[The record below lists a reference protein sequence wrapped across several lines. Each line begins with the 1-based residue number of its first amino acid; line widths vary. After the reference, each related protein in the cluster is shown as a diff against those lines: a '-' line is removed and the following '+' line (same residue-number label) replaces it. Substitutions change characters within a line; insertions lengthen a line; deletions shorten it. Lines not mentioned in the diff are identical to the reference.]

1 MAVIPKQRLPKSQK
15 TEQWGIDTMKAILQ
29 ISSFSRQEKL
39 EIEKL
44 YRAYA
49 GELEEADYNYVLN
62 PFNSQDQ
69 KLRRFPARLRNYN
82 IIAPLVNLLMGE
94 KAKRPVNFQVVALNP
109 DAIDVEKEYVFD
121 LMMENLQN
129 ALTNSLIER
138 GVVQDEVEQPV
149 DTPEQFEEKLQ
160 GYRDARAEAGHNLLE
175 YLYHYLDIKD
185 QNQKAFL
192 DWLVAGE
199 VYSYKGV
206 SFNDVER
213 EIIGPMDIDFS
224 LGQNLEFIEDA
235 DWQCRRARMSV
246 NQVVDAFHDLLTPE
260 QIDSLEIPGT
270 GASGPDFFLP
280 FLNTAESGEEREDR
294 HIDVMHVWW
303 KSFKKVGVLT
313 KVIDGQEIE
322 LEIDETYKLE
332 AGDRVDWSWISE
344 GWEGY
349 QLNGRIYIGVG
360 PAQYQRRSLT
370 NPSKIK
376 APYNGR
382 RARARYTKHYS
393 VVAHA
398 MIYQILYNIYHYRLE
413 LTVAKNKGKIAL
425 MEYNAIPK
433 KAGWNEDK
441 FIYYAEAMNFA
452 FIDST
457 AEGDNGQKV
466 NFNQYQVLD
475 LSLGQYINSQMELLF
490 SIKQELE
497 DSLGINRQRKG
508 NLQASDAVGTTER
521 SVFQS
526 ATISEEIFR
535 MFEKWEEKEY
545 QGLLDIGKLA
555 YANGKKATY
564 VGLEQSIQ
572 TLAIEPGYLQE
583 ADLGV
588 FATISSDEKQ
598 RLETLRGLTLEFT
611 QNGVSPAA
619 IAEVIEA
626 KSFAKVK
633 KLLTKAEKAKQNYER
648 EMKKLESEQMAAMQ
662 ESQAAAQKEMLDY
675 QAGEKQLDRDHETDL
690 LELELAAKG
699 LLEELSVSAK
709 REDIAAK
716 SDTQSKAIEQQREAA
731 RLQYEAKLKDIAVK
745 AQKATTSVNK
755 K

>member
-1 MAVIPKQRLPKSQK
+1 MALFPKQRLPKSQK
-15 TEQWGIDTMKAILQ
+15 TEEWGIDTMKAVLQ

-49 GELEEADYNYVLN
+49 GELDEADYSYVLN

-69 KLRRFPARLRNYN
+69 KLRRFPARLRNFN

-109 DAIDVEKEYVFD
+109 DAIDQEKEFAYET
-121 LMMENLQN
+121 MLQN
-129 ALTNSLIER
+129 FQNAFTNELIQR
-138 GVVQDEVEQPV
+138 GVLENETEQPV
-149 DTPEQFEEKLQ
+149 DSPEQMEEKLLS
-160 GYRDARAEAGHNLLE
+160 YRDARAEAGHNLLE
-175 YLYHYLDIKD
+175 YLYHYLDMKD

-192 DWLVAGE
+192 DWLIAGE

-213 EIIGPMDIDFS
+213 EIISSLDIDFT
-224 LGQNLEFIEDA
+224 LGENLDFVEDA
-235 DWQCRRARMSV
+235 DWQARRARMSV
-246 NQVVDAFHDLLTPE
+246 NQVIDAFHDLLTPE
-260 QIDSLEIPGT
+260 QIDSLEMPGT

-280 FLNTAESGEEREDR
+280 FLSTNAQVDEKTERY
-294 HIDVMHVWW
+294 IDVMHVWW
-303 KSFKKVGVLT
+303 KSIKKVGVLT
-313 KVIDGQEIE
+313 KVLDGVEIE
-322 LEIDETYKLE
+322 LEIDENYKQE
-332 AGDRVDWSWISE
+332 KGDQIVWSWISE

-349 QLNGRIYIGVG
+349 QINGKIYVGVG

-376 APYNGR
+376 GPYNGR
-382 RARARYTKHYS
+382 RAKSRYAS
-393 VVAHA
+393 HA
-398 MIYQILYNIYHYRLE
+398 SIVRHSLIYQVLYNIYHYRLE
-413 LTVAKNKGKIAL
+413 LTIAKNKGKIAL

-475 LSLGQYINSQMELLF
+475 LSLGQYINSQMELLYA
-490 SIKQELE
+490 IKQELE

-526 ATISEEIFR
+526 ATISEETFR

-555 YANGKKATY
+555 YSNGKKSTY
-564 VGLEQSIQ
+564 VGLDQSIQ
-572 TLAIEPGYLQE
+572 TLALEPGYLQE

-588 FATISSDEKQ
+588 FATISSDEKE
-598 RLETLRGLTLEFT
+598 RLEALRRLTLEFT

-619 IAEVIEA
+619 VAEVIEA

-633 KLLTKAEKAKQNYER
+633 KLLKKAEKSRQDYDR
-648 EMKKLESEQMAAMQ
+648 QMKAMQ
-662 ESQAAAQKEMLDY
+662 AENEQAMQAAQLEAQQEMLDRN
-675 QAGEKQLDRDHETDL
+675 AAEKQLDRDHEIDL
-690 LELELAAKG
+690 VELEVAAKAM
-699 LLEELSVSAK
+699 LEELTLVAK
-709 REDIAAK
+709 KEEASGKKESQD
-716 SDTQSKAIEQQREAA
+716 KATEASREAA
-731 RLQYEAKLKDIAVK
+731 RLQYEAKIKDIAMK
-745 AQKATTSVNK
+745 AQKARSTVK

>member
-1 MAVIPKQRLPKSQK
+1 MALFPKQRLPKSQK
-15 TEQWGIDTMKAILQ
+15 TEEWGIDTMKAVLQ

-49 GELEEADYNYVLN
+49 GELDEADYSYVLN

-69 KLRRFPARLRNYN
+69 KLRRFPARLRNFN

-109 DAIDVEKEYVFD
+109 DAIDQEKEFAYET
-121 LMMENLQN
+121 MLQN
-129 ALTNSLIER
+129 FQNAFTNELIQR
-138 GVVQDEVEQPV
+138 GVLENETEQPV
-149 DTPEQFEEKLQ
+149 DSPEQMEEKLLS
-160 GYRDARAEAGHNLLE
+160 YRDARAEAGHNLLE
-175 YLYHYLDIKD
+175 YLYHYLDMKD

-192 DWLVAGE
+192 DWLIAGE

-213 EIIGPMDIDFS
+213 EIISSLDIDFT
-224 LGQNLEFIEDA
+224 LGENLDFVEDA
-235 DWQCRRARMSV
+235 DWQARRARMSV
-246 NQVVDAFHDLLTPE
+246 NQVIDAFHDLLTPE
-260 QIDSLEIPGT
+260 QIDSLEMPGT

-280 FLNTAESGEEREDR
+280 FLSTNAQVDEKTERY
-294 HIDVMHVWW
+294 IDVMHVWW
-303 KSFKKVGVLT
+303 KSIKKVGVLT
-313 KVIDGQEIE
+313 KVLDGVEIE
-322 LEIDETYKLE
+322 LEIDENYKQE
-332 AGDRVDWSWISE
+332 KGDQIVWSWISE

-349 QLNGRIYIGVG
+349 QINGKIYVGIG

-376 APYNGR
+376 GPYNGR
-382 RARARYTKHYS
+382 RAKSRYAS
-393 VVAHA
+393 HA
-398 MIYQILYNIYHYRLE
+398 SIVRHSLIYQVLYNIYHYRLE
-413 LTVAKNKGKIAL
+413 LTIAKNKGKIAL

-475 LSLGQYINSQMELLF
+475 LSLGQYINSQMELLYA
-490 SIKQELE
+490 IKQELE

-526 ATISEEIFR
+526 ATISEETFR

-555 YANGKKATY
+555 YSNGKKSTY
-564 VGLEQSIQ
+564 VGLDQSIQ
-572 TLAIEPGYLQE
+572 TLALEPGYLQE

-588 FATISSDEKQ
+588 FATISSDEKE
-598 RLETLRGLTLEFT
+598 RLEALRRLTLEFT

-619 IAEVIEA
+619 VAEVIEA

-633 KLLTKAEKAKQNYER
+633 KLLKKAEKSRQDYDR
-648 EMKKLESEQMAAMQ
+648 QMKAMQ
-662 ESQAAAQKEMLDY
+662 AENEQAMQAAQLEAQQEMLDRN
-675 QAGEKQLDRDHETDL
+675 AAEKQLDRDHEIDL
-690 LELELAAKG
+690 VELEVAAKAM
-699 LLEELSVSAK
+699 LEELTLVAK
-709 REDIAAK
+709 KEEASGKKESQD
-716 SDTQSKAIEQQREAA
+716 KATEASREAA
-731 RLQYEAKLKDIAVK
+731 RLQYEAKIKDIAMK
-745 AQKATTSVNK
+745 AQKARSTVK

>member
-1 MAVIPKQRLPKSQK
+1 MALFPKQRLPKSQK
-15 TEQWGIDTMKAILQ
+15 TEEWGIDTMKAVLQ

-49 GELEEADYNYVLN
+49 GELDEADYSYVLN

-69 KLRRFPARLRNYN
+69 KLRRFPARLRNFN

-109 DAIDVEKEYVFD
+109 DAIDQEKEFAYET
-121 LMMENLQN
+121 MLQN
-129 ALTNSLIER
+129 FQNAFTNELIQR
-138 GVVQDEVEQPV
+138 GVLENETEQPV
-149 DTPEQFEEKLQ
+149 DSPEQMEEKLLS
-160 GYRDARAEAGHNLLE
+160 YRDARAEAGHNLLE
-175 YLYHYLDIKD
+175 YLYHYLDMKD

-192 DWLVAGE
+192 DWLIAGE

-213 EIIGPMDIDFS
+213 EIISSLDIDFT
-224 LGQNLEFIEDA
+224 LGENLDFVEDA
-235 DWQCRRARMSV
+235 DWQARRARMSV
-246 NQVVDAFHDLLTPE
+246 NQVIDAFHDLLTPE
-260 QIDSLEIPGT
+260 QIDSLEMPGT

-280 FLNTAESGEEREDR
+280 FLSTNAQVDEKTERY
-294 HIDVMHVWW
+294 IDVMHVWW
-303 KSFKKVGVLT
+303 KSIKKVGVLT
-313 KVIDGQEIE
+313 KVLDGVEIE
-322 LEIDETYKLE
+322 LEIDENYKQE
-332 AGDRVDWSWISE
+332 KGDQIVWSWISE

-349 QLNGRIYIGVG
+349 QINGKIYVGVG

-376 APYNGR
+376 GPYNGR
-382 RARARYTKHYS
+382 RAKSRYAS
-393 VVAHA
+393 HA
-398 MIYQILYNIYHYRLE
+398 SIVRHSLIYQVLYNIYHYRLE
-413 LTVAKNKGKIAL
+413 LTIAKNKGKIAL

-475 LSLGQYINSQMELLF
+475 LSLGQYINSQMELLYA
-490 SIKQELE
+490 IKQELE

-526 ATISEEIFR
+526 ATISEETFR

-555 YANGKKATY
+555 YSNGKKSTY
-564 VGLEQSIQ
+564 VGLDQSIQ
-572 TLAIEPGYLQE
+572 TLALEPGYLQE

-588 FATISSDEKQ
+588 FATISSDEKE
-598 RLETLRGLTLEFT
+598 RLEALRRLTLEFT

-619 IAEVIEA
+619 VAEVIEA

-633 KLLTKAEKAKQNYER
+633 KLLKKAEKSRQDYER
-648 EMKKLESEQMAAMQ
+648 EVKAMQ
-662 ESQAAAQKEMLDY
+662 AENEQAMQAAQLEAQQEMLDRN
-675 QAGEKQLDRDHETDL
+675 AAEKQLDRDHEIDL
-690 LELELAAKG
+690 VELEVAAKAM
-699 LLEELSVSAK
+699 LEELTLVAK
-709 REDIAAK
+709 KEEASGKKESQD
-716 SDTQSKAIEQQREAA
+716 KAIEASREAA
-731 RLQYEAKLKDIAVK
+731 RLQYEAKIKDIAMK
-745 AQKATTSVNK
+745 AQKARSTVK

>member
-1 MAVIPKQRLPKSQK
+1 MALFPKQRLPKSQK
-15 TEQWGIDTMKAILQ
+15 TEDWGIDTMKAVLQ

-49 GELEEADYNYVLN
+49 GELDEADYSYVLN

-69 KLRRFPARLRNYN
+69 KLRRFPARLRNFN

-109 DAIDVEKEYVFD
+109 DAIDQEKEFAYET
-121 LMMENLQN
+121 MLQN
-129 ALTNSLIER
+129 FQNAFTNELIQR
-138 GVVQDEVEQPV
+138 GVLENETAQPV
-149 DTPEQFEEKLQ
+149 DSPEQMEEKLLS
-160 GYRDARAEAGHNLLE
+160 YRDARAEAGHNLLE
-175 YLYHYLDIKD
+175 YLYHYLDMKD

-192 DWLVAGE
+192 DWLIAGE

-213 EIIGPMDIDFS
+213 EIVSSLDIDFT
-224 LGQNLEFIEDA
+224 LGENLDFVEDA
-235 DWQCRRARMSV
+235 DWQARRARMSV
-246 NQVVDAFHDLLTPE
+246 NQVIDAFHDLLTPE
-260 QIDSLEIPGT
+260 QIDSLEMPGT

-280 FLNTAESGEEREDR
+280 FLSTNAQVDEKTERY
-294 HIDVMHVWW
+294 IDVMHVWW
-303 KSFKKVGVLT
+303 KSIKKVGVLT
-313 KVIDGQEIE
+313 KVLDGVEIE
-322 LEIDETYKLE
+322 LEIDENYKQE
-332 AGDRVDWSWISE
+332 KGDQIIWSWISE

-349 QLNGRIYIGVG
+349 QINGKIYVGVG

-376 APYNGR
+376 GPYNGR
-382 RARARYTKHYS
+382 RAKSRYAS
-393 VVAHA
+393 HA
-398 MIYQILYNIYHYRLE
+398 SIVRHSLIYQVLYNIYHYRLE
-413 LTVAKNKGKIAL
+413 LTIAKNKGKIAL

-475 LSLGQYINSQMELLF
+475 LSLGQYINSQMELLYA
-490 SIKQELE
+490 IKQELE

-526 ATISEEIFR
+526 ATISEETFR

-555 YANGKKATY
+555 YSNGKKSTY
-564 VGLEQSIQ
+564 VGLDQSIQ
-572 TLAIEPGYLQE
+572 TLALEPSYLQE

-588 FATISSDEKQ
+588 FATISSDEKE
-598 RLETLRGLTLEFT
+598 RLEALRRLTLEFT

-619 IAEVIEA
+619 VAEVIEA

-633 KLLTKAEKAKQNYER
+633 KLLKKAEKSRQDYER
-648 EMKKLESEQMAAMQ
+648 EAKVMQAENEQAMQ
-662 ESQAAAQKEMLDY
+662 AAQLEAQQEMLDRN
-675 QAGEKQLDRDHETDL
+675 AAEKQLDRDHEVDL
-690 LELELAAKG
+690 VELEVAAKAM
-699 LLEELSVSAK
+699 LEELTLVAK
-709 REDIAAK
+709 KEEALGKKESQDKVTEA
-716 SDTQSKAIEQQREAA
+716 SREAA
-731 RLQYEAKLKDIAVK
+731 RLQYEAKIKDIAMK
-745 AQKATTSVNK
+745 AQKARSTVK

>member
-1 MAVIPKQRLPKSQK
+1 MALFPKQRLPKSQK
-15 TEQWGIDTMKAILQ
+15 TEEWGIDTMKAVLQ

-49 GELEEADYNYVLN
+49 GELDEADYSYVLN

-69 KLRRFPARLRNYN
+69 KLRRFPARLRNFN

-109 DAIDVEKEYVFD
+109 DAIDQEKEFAYET
-121 LMMENLQN
+121 MLQN
-129 ALTNSLIER
+129 FQNAFTNELIQR
-138 GVVQDEVEQPV
+138 GVLENETEQPV
-149 DTPEQFEEKLQ
+149 DSPEQMEEKLLS
-160 GYRDARAEAGHNLLE
+160 YRDARAEAGHNLLE
-175 YLYHYLDIKD
+175 YLYHYLDMKD

-192 DWLVAGE
+192 DWLIAGE

-213 EIIGPMDIDFS
+213 EIISSLDIDFT
-224 LGQNLEFIEDA
+224 LGENLDFVEDA
-235 DWQCRRARMSV
+235 DWQARRARMSV
-246 NQVVDAFHDLLTPE
+246 NQVIDAFHDLLTPE
-260 QIDSLEIPGT
+260 QIDSLEMPGT

-280 FLNTAESGEEREDR
+280 FLSTNAQVDEKTERY
-294 HIDVMHVWW
+294 IDVMHVWW
-303 KSFKKVGVLT
+303 KSIKKVGVLT
-313 KVIDGQEIE
+313 KVLDGVEIE
-322 LEIDETYKLE
+322 LEIDENYKQE
-332 AGDRVDWSWISE
+332 KGDQIVWSWISE

-349 QLNGRIYIGVG
+349 QINGKIYVGVG

-376 APYNGR
+376 GPYNGR
-382 RARARYTKHYS
+382 RAKSRYAS
-393 VVAHA
+393 HA
-398 MIYQILYNIYHYRLE
+398 SIVRHSLIYQVLYNIYHYRLE
-413 LTVAKNKGKIAL
+413 LTIAKNKGKIAL

-475 LSLGQYINSQMELLF
+475 LSLGQYINSQMELLYA
-490 SIKQELE
+490 IKQELE

-526 ATISEEIFR
+526 ATISEETFR

-555 YANGKKATY
+555 YSNGKKSTY
-564 VGLEQSIQ
+564 VGLDQSIQ
-572 TLAIEPGYLQE
+572 TLALEPGYLQE

-588 FATISSDEKQ
+588 FATISSDEKE
-598 RLETLRGLTLEFT
+598 RLEALRRLTLEFT

-619 IAEVIEA
+619 VAEVIEA

-633 KLLTKAEKAKQNYER
+633 KLLKKAEKSRQDYER
-648 EMKKLESEQMAAMQ
+648 EVKAMQ
-662 ESQAAAQKEMLDY
+662 AENDQAMQAAQLEAQQEMLDRN
-675 QAGEKQLDRDHETDL
+675 AAEKQLDRDHEIDL
-690 LELELAAKG
+690 VELEVAAKAM
-699 LLEELSVSAK
+699 LEELTLVAK
-709 REDIAAK
+709 KEEASGKKESQD
-716 SDTQSKAIEQQREAA
+716 KATEASREAA
-731 RLQYEAKLKDIAVK
+731 RLQYEAKIKDIAMK
-745 AQKATTSVNK
+745 AQKARSTVK

>member
-1 MAVIPKQRLPKSQK
+1 MALFPKQRLPKSQK
-15 TEQWGIDTMKAILQ
+15 TEEWGIDTMKAVLQ

-49 GELEEADYNYVLN
+49 GELDEADYSYVLN

-69 KLRRFPARLRNYN
+69 KLRRFPARLRNFN

-109 DAIDVEKEYVFD
+109 DAIDQEKEFAYET
-121 LMMENLQN
+121 MLQN
-129 ALTNSLIER
+129 FQNAFTNELIQR
-138 GVVQDEVEQPV
+138 GVLENETEQPV
-149 DTPEQFEEKLQ
+149 DSPEQMEEKLLS
-160 GYRDARAEAGHNLLE
+160 YRDARAEAGHNLLE
-175 YLYHYLDIKD
+175 YLYHYLDMKD

-192 DWLVAGE
+192 DWLIAGE

-213 EIIGPMDIDFS
+213 EIISSLDIDFT
-224 LGQNLEFIEDA
+224 LGENLDFVEDA
-235 DWQCRRARMSV
+235 DWQARRARMSV
-246 NQVVDAFHDLLTPE
+246 NQVIDAFHDLLTPE
-260 QIDSLEIPGT
+260 QIDSLEMPGT

-280 FLNTAESGEEREDR
+280 FLSTNAQVDEKTERY
-294 HIDVMHVWW
+294 IDVMHVWW
-303 KSFKKVGVLT
+303 KSIKKVGVLT
-313 KVIDGQEIE
+313 KVLDGVEIE
-322 LEIDETYKLE
+322 LEIDENYKQE
-332 AGDRVDWSWISE
+332 KGDQIVWSWISE

-349 QLNGRIYIGVG
+349 QINGKIYVGVG

-376 APYNGR
+376 GPYNGR
-382 RARARYTKHYS
+382 RAKSRYAS
-393 VVAHA
+393 HA
-398 MIYQILYNIYHYRLE
+398 SIVRHSLIYQVLYNIYHYRLE
-413 LTVAKNKGKIAL
+413 LTIAKNKGKIAL

-475 LSLGQYINSQMELLF
+475 LSLGQYINSQMELLYA
-490 SIKQELE
+490 IKQELE

-526 ATISEEIFR
+526 ATISEETFR

-555 YANGKKATY
+555 YSNGKKSTY
-564 VGLEQSIQ
+564 VGLDQSIQ
-572 TLAIEPGYLQE
+572 TLALEPGYLQE

-588 FATISSDEKQ
+588 FATISSDEKE
-598 RLETLRGLTLEFT
+598 RLEALRRLTLEFT

-619 IAEVIEA
+619 VAEVIEA

-633 KLLTKAEKAKQNYER
+633 KLLKKAEKSRQDYER
-648 EMKKLESEQMAAMQ
+648 EVKAMQ
-662 ESQAAAQKEMLDY
+662 AENEQAMQAAQLEAQQEMLDRN
-675 QAGEKQLDRDHETDL
+675 AAEKQLDRDHEIDL
-690 LELELAAKG
+690 VELEVAAKAM
-699 LLEELSVSAK
+699 LEELTLVAK
-709 REDIAAK
+709 KEEASGKKESQD
-716 SDTQSKAIEQQREAA
+716 KATEASREAA
-731 RLQYEAKLKDIAVK
+731 RLQYEAKIKDIAMK
-745 AQKATTSVNK
+745 AQKARSTVK

>member
-1 MAVIPKQRLPKSQK
+1 MALFPKQRLPKSQK
-15 TEQWGIDTMKAILQ
+15 TEEWGIDTMKAVLQ

-49 GELEEADYNYVLN
+49 GELDESDYSYVLN

-69 KLRRFPARLRNYN
+69 KLRRFPARLRNFN

-109 DAIDVEKEYVFD
+109 DAIDQEKEFAYET
-121 LMMENLQN
+121 MLQN
-129 ALTNSLIER
+129 FQNAFTNELIQR
-138 GVVQDEVEQPV
+138 GVLENETPQPV
-149 DTPEQFEEKLQ
+149 DSPEQMEEKLLS
-160 GYRDARAEAGHNLLE
+160 YRDARAEAGHNLLE
-175 YLYHYLDIKD
+175 YLYHYLDMKD

-192 DWLVAGE
+192 DWLIAGE

-213 EIIGPMDIDFS
+213 EIISSLDIDFT
-224 LGQNLEFIEDA
+224 LGENLDFVEDA
-235 DWQCRRARMSV
+235 DWQVRRARMSV
-246 NQVVDAFHDLLTPE
+246 NQVIDAFHDLLTPE
-260 QIDSLEIPGT
+260 QIDSLEMPGT

-280 FLNTAESGEEREDR
+280 FLSTNAQVDEKTERY
-294 HIDVMHVWW
+294 IDVMHVWW
-303 KSFKKVGVLT
+303 KSIKKVGVLT
-313 KVIDGQEIE
+313 KVLDGVEIE
-322 LEIDETYKLE
+322 LEIDENYKQE
-332 AGDRVDWSWISE
+332 KGDQIVWSWISE

-349 QLNGRIYIGVG
+349 QINGKIYVGVG

-376 APYNGR
+376 GPYNGR
-382 RARARYTKHYS
+382 RAKSRYATHASIVKHS
-393 VVAHA
+393 L
-398 MIYQILYNIYHYRLE
+398 IYQVLYNIYHYRLE
-413 LTVAKNKGKIAL
+413 LTIAKNKGKIAL

-475 LSLGQYINSQMELLF
+475 LSLGQYINSQMELLYA
-490 SIKQELE
+490 IKQELE

-526 ATISEEIFR
+526 ATISEETFR

-555 YANGKKATY
+555 YSNGKKSTY
-564 VGLEQSIQ
+564 VGLDQSIQ
-572 TLAIEPGYLQE
+572 TLALEPGYLQE

-588 FATISSDEKQ
+588 FATISSDEKE
-598 RLETLRGLTLEFT
+598 RLEALRRLTLEFT

-619 IAEVIEA
+619 VAEVIEA

-633 KLLTKAEKAKQNYER
+633 KLLKKAEKSRQDYER
-648 EMKKLESEQMAAMQ
+648 EVKAMQ
-662 ESQAAAQKEMLDY
+662 AENEQAMQAAQLEAQQEMLDRN
-675 QAGEKQLDRDHETDL
+675 AAEKQLDRDHEVDL
-690 LELELAAKG
+690 VELEVAAKAM
-699 LLEELSVSAK
+699 LEELTLVAK
-709 REDIAAK
+709 KEEASGKKESQD
-716 SDTQSKAIEQQREAA
+716 KATEASREAA
-731 RLQYEAKLKDIAVK
+731 RLQYEAKIKDIAMK
-745 AQKATTSVNK
+745 AQKARSTVK